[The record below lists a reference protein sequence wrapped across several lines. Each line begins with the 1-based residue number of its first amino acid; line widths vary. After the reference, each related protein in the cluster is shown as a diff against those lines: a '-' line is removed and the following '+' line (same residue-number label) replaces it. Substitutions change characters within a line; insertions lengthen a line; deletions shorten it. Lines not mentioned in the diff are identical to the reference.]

1 MILQMFEI
9 LICIS
14 EDDEDD
20 VQEGTSN
27 ENEDYDPDDLE
38 NILNKKDSDDYLGI
52 GKLKIPSTY
61 KFYTIVANIFMSR
74 YLVSGDCNGMSDT
87 YCEVRILDKEI
98 KTSVK

>member
-1 MILQMFEI
+1 MILQIIVI
-9 LICIS
+9 LTYIS

-27 ENEDYDPDDLE
+27 EKEDYDPDDLE
-38 NILNKKDSDDYLGI
+38 NILNKKESDDYLGI

-61 KFYTIVANIFMSR
+61 KFYTIVANVFMSR
-74 YLVSGDCNGMSDT
+74 YLVSGDCNGMRDP
-87 YCEVRILDKEI
+87 YCVVRILDKEI